1 MDVITLSK
9 IAKNITKLRKQS
21 GMTQDELAE
30 KLFVTRQTV
39 SGWENGRTQP
49 NLDMLG
55 DLSDALNCSPLDII
69 DTKKNKMTREIFVAL
84 IYENESS
91 FYEIAVS
98 ILKSDYL
105 CEIAI
110 KKTILL
116 AFGKMEEFD
125 VDSFRGKF
133 DKILVEECNKLLKDK
148 LIKRSECND
157 E

>member
-9 IAKNITKLRKQS
+9 IAKNIVRLRKIS

-49 NLDMLG
+49 NLDMLS
-55 DLSDALNCSPLDII
+55 DLSAAINCSPLDII

-84 IYENESS
+84 IYDNESS

-98 ILKSDYL
+98 ILQSDYL

-110 KKTILL
+110 KNTILF
-116 AFGKMEEFD
+116 AFGKMEEFG
-125 VDSFRGKF
+125 VDSFREKF
-133 DKILVEECNKLLKDK
+133 DEILVEECNKLLKDK